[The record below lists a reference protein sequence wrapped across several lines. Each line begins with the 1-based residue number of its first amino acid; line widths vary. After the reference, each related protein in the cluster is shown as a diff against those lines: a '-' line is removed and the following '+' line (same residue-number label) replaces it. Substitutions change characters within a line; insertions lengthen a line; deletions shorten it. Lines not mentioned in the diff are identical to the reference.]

1 MDNIID
7 NIFIARQPITDCD
20 NELFAYELL
29 YRSSELNGAEFS
41 DGNSA
46 TSNVIF
52 NSFIEIGIENLVGNA
67 LAFINIRED
76 IILDE
81 TYKLMFNKKVVLELL
96 EDVAPS
102 AEIIEGVKRLKKQG
116 YRIALDDFQYS
127 PEYDELLPLADF
139 IKIDVLEIGDKGVL
153 RELSYL
159 KNYEVKL
166 IAEKVEDIEMYGFCR
181 DVGFDYFQGYYFQ
194 KPQLVTHKN
203 IPPNK
208 LVILNLLRQLSQPD
222 FDFEEMEKSI
232 SQDATLT
239 YKLIRYVNSAAF
251 SGRKE
256 ISSIKDALSLVG
268 VKVIRKW
275 AQLIIMMQLSEGK
288 PQELLVTAL
297 VRARMCELLG
307 ELTGNDH
314 DAMFTTGLF
323 SLLDA
328 LMDEPIGI
336 LLDQLMLSRDVKFAL
351 LSYEGD
357 KGEIL
362 KNAIL
367 YEQGDWLELT
377 SAGID
382 TNMYSSCYMDA
393 IKWSDETIHS
403 LLM

>member
-1 MDNIID
+1 MNDIID
-7 NIFIARQPITDCD
+7 KIFVARQPITDRD
-20 NELFAYELL
+20 NKLFAYELL
-29 YRSSELNGAEFS
+29 YRSGELNCAEFS

-46 TSNVIF
+46 TSHVIF
-52 NSFIEIGIENLVGNA
+52 NSFIEIGIENLVA
-67 LAFINIRED
+67 DSLAFINIREN

-81 TYKLMFNKKVVLELL
+81 IYKLMFNKKVVLELL
-96 EDVAPS
+96 EDVSPTADVV
-102 AEIIEGVKRLKKQG
+102 EGVKRLKHQG

-127 PEYDELLPLADF
+127 PEYDDLLPLVDF
-139 IKIDVLEIGDKGVL
+139 IKIDVLELGDEDIL
-153 RELSYL
+153 RELSHL
-159 KNYEVKL
+159 KKYDVKL
-166 IAEKVEDIEMYGFCR
+166 IAEKVEDLEMYGFCH
-181 DVGFDYFQGYYFQ
+181 DLGFDYFQGYYFQ
-194 KPQLVTHKN
+194 KPQLVKHKN

-208 LVILNLLRQLSQPD
+208 LVVLNLLRQLSKPD

-268 VKVIRKW
+268 VRVVRQW

-288 PQELLVTAL
+288 PQELLVSAL

-307 ELTGNDH
+307 ELAGNDR

-328 LMDEPIGI
+328 LMDEPI
-336 LLDQLMLSRDVKFAL
+336 AL
-351 LSYEGD
+351 LLEQLALSSDIKLALLKYEGD

-362 KNAIL
+362 KNTIL
-367 YEQGDWLELT
+367 YEQGDWLEL
-377 SAGID
+377 SSSGVDI
-382 TNMYSSCYMDA
+382 NMHCSCYMDA